1 MKAVAIRAMRP
12 GDWPEVEAI
21 YHEGL
26 ATGNA
31 SFEAEPP
38 VWEAFDTGKLGVGR
52 LVAVD
57 ADGGVTG
64 WVAASA
70 VSTREVYRGVVAGQ
84 WRDTILVERRRPDGA
99 PSRENPAQAFAW
111 TGFSAERK

>member
-1 MKAVAIRAMRP
+1 MNAVDIRPMRP
-12 GDWPEVEAI
+12 EDWPEVEAI
-21 YHEGL
+21 YREGL

-38 VWEAFDTGKLGVGR
+38 TWDAFDAGKLGVGR

-70 VSTREVYRGVVAGQ
+70 VSTRAVYRGVVAGQ
-84 WRDTILVERRRPDGA
+84 WRDTDPGRTSPPRRSAVTREPRPGFRVDGVL
-99 PSRENPAQAFAW
+99 
-111 TGFSAERK
+111 G